1 MKNIYFSGKIIVLIM
16 IVFTTPFLLKGQ
28 TVEQKKALLEQ
39 YDIAKIKTLQV
50 QFAKK
55 AKTEKEKA
63 ILAARANQWDIFK
76 YNEDGSFDELIGL
89 HPDGSPK
96 YFSINNVNAAKSTRT
111 NHLNSGGSLGLNLNG
126 QNMIGGV
133 WDGGPV
139 RISHQEFGGRVQIGD
154 GETVL
159 NSNSF
164 HGTHVTGTITATGV
178 QANAK
183 GMANLATVKTFDWSN
198 DEAEVLAE
206 IQNGLLLSNHSY
218 GVPISSAPGPWY
230 IGAYSADTRAW
241 DEIQYVSPYYLMVVS
256 AGNDGGNTNQ
266 NPSTAGYDKLTGNK
280 NGKNNLVI
288 ANAQDAIV
296 DTNGNL
302 LLVNINS
309 SSSQGP
315 SDDFRIKPDITGNG
329 TTLNSTTSTGDNQYT
344 SLSGTSMASP
354 NVMGT
359 LLLLQQ
365 HYSNLYQKF
374 IRSST
379 LKGLACHTSDD
390 AGNAGPDA
398 KFGWGLLN
406 AKAAAIA
413 ITNNGL
419 NTWISEEKIAT
430 NETYTMTVKSIAGA
444 PLTATICWTDVPGIV
459 NNGILNSSIPALV
472 NDLDIRITQGSN
484 TYFPWRLQSNAS
496 LLAVRNG
503 DNFVDTVET
512 IKIDSA
518 NGGDYIITISS
529 KGTLVNNDQPFGLI
543 ISGID
548 SSFGIV
554 PLGYDQVKCANE
566 EAVFSFNF
574 NGASSGNVNLSA
586 INIPAGANVN
596 FSSNPIN
603 TNGIFTMTV
612 SNLSNVIPGEYSIGV
627 VGSNGL
633 DSETR
638 YVNLKILSNQFNSVT
653 TTYPINGQTGLS
665 TTLNLTWEED
675 INAENYM
682 LEIATDFNF
691 NSIVESQSTANTSY
705 TATNLASETV
715 YYWRVKPSNR
725 CGTATN
731 YSVSSF
737 QTGILNCQNQFIGTD
752 FSDASIG
759 SVANSL
765 ASVPVTVSGGFIIGD
780 INVSL
785 NLSHTWV
792 QDMTI
797 YLDGPASIGSP
808 RITLF
813 EEPCGGED
821 DIDAILDDSGLDL
834 ECGINPAPA
843 ISGIIKPLQLLSNLN
858 NLPADG
864 IWKLQVVDNYNG
876 DGGSINSFSLNFC
889 SLSTITNNLNFE
901 NNGIVTTTS
910 SNKVILNTEINAST
924 PSQSDNNQ
932 TYTLTETPILGLL
945 TKNGTALTIGNTFTQ
960 SDINEGRISYSNSQF
975 EPGQDSFKADILN
988 SSSGWLPNNTVIITI
1003 ENSLSIS
1010 ENLMEFVRIYP
1021 NPTQNYITIQL
1032 TNEIVGETKMD
1043 LFDVQGRKIISKNT
1057 FQNTEELNLSSLTG
1071 GIYFL
1076 SIQNKNHKIIKKI
1089 ILKK

>member
-63 ILAARANQWDIFK
+63 ILAARANQWEIFK
-76 YNEDGSFDELIGL
+76 YNADGSFDELIGL

-96 YFSINNVNAAKSTRT
+96 YFSINNINAAKSTRT

-379 LKGLACHTSDD
+379 LKGLACHTADD

-603 TNGIFTMTV
+603 MNGIFTMTV

-675 INAENYM
+675 INAENYI

-691 NSIVESQSTANTSY
+691 NSIIESQSTANTNY

-765 ASVPVTVSGGFIIGD
+765 ASVPVTVSGGFVIGD
-780 INVSL
+780 INVTL
-785 NLSHTWV
+785 NLTHTWV

-858 NLPADG
+858 SLPADG
-864 IWKLQVVDNYNG
+864 IWKLQVIDNYNG

-889 SLSTITNNLNFE
+889 SLSTVTNNLNFE

-945 TKNGTALTIGNTFTQ
+945 TKNGTALTIGNTITQ

-1003 ENSLSIS
+1003 ENSLSTS
-1010 ENLMEFVRIYP
+1010 ENLIEFVRIYP

-1032 TNEIVGETKMD
+1032 TNEIVGETKID
-1043 LFDVQGRKIISKNT
+1043 LFDIQGRKIISKNT
-1057 FQNTEELNLSSLTG
+1057 IQNTEELNLSGLTD

>member
-1 MKNIYFSGKIIVLIM
+1 MNNIYFSGKIIVLI
-16 IVFTTPFLLKGQ
+16 ILVFTTPFLLKGQ

-63 ILAARANQWDIFK
+63 ILAARANQWEIFK
-76 YNEDGSFDELIGL
+76 YNADGSFDELIGL

-154 GETVL
+154 GVTVL

-164 HGTHVTGTITATGV
+164 HGTHVTGTITATGI
-178 QANAK
+178 QANIK

-230 IGAYSADTRAW
+230 LGAYSTDTRAW

-379 LKGLACHTSDD
+379 LKGLACHTADD

-406 AKAAAIA
+406 AKAAAIT

-419 NTWISEEKIAT
+419 STWISEEKIAT

-459 NNGILNSSIPALV
+459 NNGILNSTIPALV

-518 NGGDYIITISS
+518 NGGDYTITISS
-529 KGTLVNNDQPFGLI
+529 KGTIVNNDQPFGLI
-543 ISGID
+543 ISGIN

-566 EAVFSFNF
+566 EAVFSFSF
-574 NGASSGNVNLSA
+574 KGASSGNVNLSA

-603 TNGIFTMTV
+603 TNGVFTMTV

-653 TTYPINGQTGLS
+653 TTYPINGQIGLS
-665 TTLNLTWEED
+665 TTLNLAWEED

-691 NSIVESQSTANTSY
+691 NSIIESQSTTKTNY

-731 YSVSSF
+731 YSVSGF

-765 ASVPVTVSGGFIIGD
+765 ASVPVTVSGGYFIGD
-780 INVSL
+780 INVAL
-785 NLSHTWV
+785 NLTHTWV

-932 TYTLTETPILGLL
+932 TYTLTKMPILGLL
-945 TKNGTALTIGNTFTQ
+945 TKNGTTLTIGNTFTQ

-1003 ENSLSIS
+1003 ENSLSTS
-1010 ENLMEFVRIYP
+1010 ENLMEFVRVYP

-1032 TNEIVGETKMD
+1032 TNEIVGETKID
-1043 LFDVQGRKIISKNT
+1043 LFDIQGRKIISKNT
-1057 FQNTEELNLSSLTG
+1057 IQNTEELNLSGLTD

>member
-1 MKNIYFSGKIIVLIM
+1 MKNIYFSGKIIILII

-28 TVEQKKALLEQ
+28 TVEQKKELLEQ

-55 AKTEKEKA
+55 AKIEKEKA
-63 ILAARANQWDIFK
+63 ILAARANQWEIFK
-76 YNEDGSFDELIGL
+76 YNSDGSFDELIGL

-96 YFSINNVNAAKSTRT
+96 YFSINNINAAKSTRT

-154 GETVL
+154 GVTVL

-183 GMANLATVKTFDWSN
+183 GMANLATVKTFDWTN

-329 TTLNSTTSTGDNQYT
+329 TSLNSTTSSGDNQYT

-379 LKGLACHTSDD
+379 LKGLVCHTADD

-419 NTWISEEKIAT
+419 STWISEEKIAT
-430 NETYTMTVKSIAGA
+430 NDTYTMTVKSIAGA

-459 NNGILNSSIPALV
+459 NNGVLNSTIPALV

-512 IKIDSA
+512 IKIDSV
-518 NGGDYIITISS
+518 NGGDYTITISS

-633 DSETR
+633 DTETR

-691 NSIVESQSTANTSY
+691 NSIIESQSTANTNY
-705 TATNLASETV
+705 TVTNLASETV

-765 ASVPVTVSGGFIIGD
+765 ASVPVTVSGGFVIGD
-780 INVSL
+780 INVTL
-785 NLSHTWV
+785 NLTHTWV

-876 DGGSINSFSLNFC
+876 DGGSINSFSLDFC
-889 SLSTITNNLNFE
+889 SLSTVTNNLNFE
-901 NNGIVTTTS
+901 NNGIITTTS
-910 SNKVILNTEINAST
+910 SDKIILNTEINAST

-1003 ENSLSIS
+1003 ENSLSTS
-1010 ENLMEFVRIYP
+1010 ENLIEFVRVYP

-1032 TNEIVGETKMD
+1032 TNEIVGETKID
-1043 LFDVQGRKIISKNT
+1043 LFDIQGRKIISKNT
-1057 FQNTEELNLSSLTG
+1057 IQNTEELNLSGLTD

-1076 SIQNKNHKIIKKI
+1076 SIQNNNHKIIKKI

>member
-63 ILAARANQWDIFK
+63 ILAARANQWEIFK
-76 YNEDGSFDELIGL
+76 FNADGSFDELIGL

-329 TTLNSTTSTGDNQYT
+329 TTLNSTTSSGDNQYT

-379 LKGLACHTSDD
+379 LKGLACHTADD

-518 NGGDYIITISS
+518 NGGDYTITISS
-529 KGTLVNNDQPFGLI
+529 KGTLVNNNQPFGLI

-691 NSIVESQSTANTSY
+691 NSIIESQSTVNTNY

-765 ASVPVTVSGGFIIGD
+765 ASVPVTVSGGFVIGD
-780 INVSL
+780 INVTL
-785 NLSHTWV
+785 NLTHTWV

>member
-1 MKNIYFSGKIIVLIM
+1 MKNIYFSSKIIVLIM

-28 TVEQKKALLEQ
+28 TIEQRKTLIEQ

-63 ILAARANQWDIFK
+63 ILAARANQWEIFK
-76 YNEDGSFDELIGL
+76 YNADGSFDELIGL

-96 YFSINNVNAAKSTRT
+96 YFSINNVNASKSTRT

-154 GETVL
+154 GVTVL

-198 DEAEVLAE
+198 DEAEVLSE

-230 IGAYSADTRAW
+230 IGAYSTDTRAW

-379 LKGLACHTSDD
+379 LKGLACHTADD

-459 NNGILNSSIPALV
+459 NNGILNSTIPALV

-518 NGGDYIITISS
+518 NGGDYTITISS

-543 ISGID
+543 ISGIN

-691 NSIVESQSTANTSY
+691 NSIIESQSTVNTNY

-752 FSDASIG
+752 FSDAFIG

-765 ASVPVTVSGGFIIGD
+765 ASVPVTVSGGFVIGD
-780 INVSL
+780 INVTL

-1003 ENSLSIS
+1003 ENSLSTS
-1010 ENLMEFVRIYP
+1010 ENLIEFVRVYP

-1032 TNEIVGETKMD
+1032 TNEIVGETKID
-1043 LFDVQGRKIISKNT
+1043 LFDIQGRKIISKNT
-1057 FQNTEELNLSSLTG
+1057 IQNTEELNLSGLTD

>member
-1 MKNIYFSGKIIVLIM
+1 
-16 IVFTTPFLLKGQ
+16 
-28 TVEQKKALLEQ
+28 
-39 YDIAKIKTLQV
+39 
-50 QFAKK
+50 
-55 AKTEKEKA
+55 
-63 ILAARANQWDIFK
+63 
-76 YNEDGSFDELIGL
+76 
-89 HPDGSPK
+89 
-96 YFSINNVNAAKSTRT
+96 
-111 NHLNSGGSLGLNLNG
+111 
-126 QNMIGGV
+126 
-133 WDGGPV
+133 
-139 RISHQEFGGRVQIGD
+139 
-154 GETVL
+154 
-159 NSNSF
+159 
-164 HGTHVTGTITATGV
+164 
-178 QANAK
+178 
-183 GMANLATVKTFDWSN
+183 
-198 DEAEVLAE
+198 
-206 IQNGLLLSNHSY
+206 
-218 GVPISSAPGPWY
+218 
-230 IGAYSADTRAW
+230 
-241 DEIQYVSPYYLMVVS
+241 
-256 AGNDGGNTNQ
+256 
-266 NPSTAGYDKLTGNK
+266 
-280 NGKNNLVI
+280 
-288 ANAQDAIV
+288 
-296 DTNGNL
+296 
-302 LLVNINS
+302 
-309 SSSQGP
+309 
-315 SDDFRIKPDITGNG
+315 
-329 TTLNSTTSTGDNQYT
+329 
-344 SLSGTSMASP
+344 
-354 NVMGT
+354 
-359 LLLLQQ
+359 
-365 HYSNLYQKF
+365 
-374 IRSST
+374 
-379 LKGLACHTSDD
+379 
-390 AGNAGPDA
+390 
-398 KFGWGLLN
+398 
-406 AKAAAIA
+406 
-413 ITNNGL
+413 
-419 NTWISEEKIAT
+419 
-430 NETYTMTVKSIAGA
+430 
-444 PLTATICWTDVPGIV
+444 
-459 NNGILNSSIPALV
+459 
-472 NDLDIRITQGSN
+472 
-484 TYFPWRLQSNAS
+484 
-496 LLAVRNG
+496 
-503 DNFVDTVET
+503 
-512 IKIDSA
+512 
-518 NGGDYIITISS
+518 
-529 KGTLVNNDQPFGLI
+529 
-543 ISGID
+543 
-548 SSFGIV
+548 
-554 PLGYDQVKCANE
+554 
-566 EAVFSFNF
+566 
-574 NGASSGNVNLSA
+574 
-586 INIPAGANVN
+586 
-596 FSSNPIN
+596 
-603 TNGIFTMTV
+603 MTV

-633 DSETR
+633 DSEIR
-638 YVNLKILSNQFNSVT
+638 YVNLKILSNQFNYVT

-691 NSIVESQSTANTSY
+691 NSIIESQSTANTNY

-765 ASVPVTVSGGFIIGD
+765 ASVPVTVSGGFVIGD
-780 INVSL
+780 INVTL
-785 NLSHTWV
+785 NLTHTWV

-858 NLPADG
+858 SLPADG
-864 IWKLQVVDNYNG
+864 IWKLQVIDNYNG

-889 SLSTITNNLNFE
+889 SLSTVTNNLNFE

-945 TKNGTALTIGNTFTQ
+945 TKNGTALTIGNTITQ

-1003 ENSLSIS
+1003 ENSLSTS

-1057 FQNTEELNLSSLTG
+1057 FQNTEELNLSSLSG

>member
-63 ILAARANQWDIFK
+63 ILAARANQWEIFK
-76 YNEDGSFDELIGL
+76 FNADGSFDELIGL

-329 TTLNSTTSTGDNQYT
+329 TTLNSTTSSGDNQYT

-379 LKGLACHTSDD
+379 LKGLACHTADD

-518 NGGDYIITISS
+518 NGGDYTITISS

-691 NSIVESQSTANTSY
+691 NSIIESQSTVNTNY

-725 CGTATN
+725 CGTSTN

-765 ASVPVTVSGGFIIGD
+765 ASVPVTVSGGFVIGD
-780 INVSL
+780 INVTL
-785 NLSHTWV
+785 NLTHTWV

>member
-76 YNEDGSFDELIGL
+76 YNADGSFDELIGL

-296 DTNGNL
+296 DANGNL

-379 LKGLACHTSDD
+379 LKGLACHTADD

-496 LLAVRNG
+496 LLALRNG

-518 NGGDYIITISS
+518 NGGDYTITISS

-603 TNGIFTMTV
+603 MNGIFTMTV

-675 INAENYM
+675 INAENYI

-691 NSIVESQSTANTSY
+691 NSIIESQSTANTNY

-765 ASVPVTVSGGFIIGD
+765 ASVPVTVSGGFVIGD
-780 INVSL
+780 INVTL
-785 NLSHTWV
+785 NLTHTWV

-858 NLPADG
+858 SLPADG
-864 IWKLQVVDNYNG
+864 IWKLQVIDNYNG

-889 SLSTITNNLNFE
+889 SLSTVTNNLNFE

-945 TKNGTALTIGNTFTQ
+945 TKNGTALTIGNTITQ

-1003 ENSLSIS
+1003 ENSLSTS